1 MIRRVLEWLGGSV
14 IVYVLVSACATLDVD
29 GNGLAGS
36 GPDGVGS
43 GAQPNG
49 PGAQPNGP
57 GILNPVPEA
66 EAAEDGSRL
75 VNVYWTTADGLKTPV
90 GYYDK
95 QLGTPCIFSLA
106 SDGKFRCLPSLPSA
120 LLGNYF
126 SDAACSVQLAYDAKS
141 SCEVPVIVNRVAEV
155 EGKCGFRQ
163 TRYSL
168 GPAYSGSVYSG
179 TPDNCGLASVHA
191 LDAYNFYSVG
201 AEIPPTTYVE
211 GTQTHAE

>member
-75 VNVYWTTADGLKTPV
+75 VNVYWTTADGLKTPA

-95 QLGTPCIFSLA
+95 QLGSPCFFSLA
-106 SDGKFRCLPSLPSA
+106 SDGKFRCIPNLPSA
-120 LLGNYF
+120 YLSNYF
-126 SDAACSVQLAYDAKS
+126 SDAACSVQLASASKT
-141 SCEVPVIVNRVAEV
+141 SCEAPVIVTRLAEV
-155 EGKCGFRQ
+155 EGKCGSDYIY
-163 TRYSL
+163 YSL

-179 TPDNCGLASVHA
+179 TPDNCVLASA
-191 LDAYNFYSVG
+191 STLDTRNFYSVG

-211 GTQTHAE
+211 GTRIHAE

>member
-75 VNVYWTTADGLKTPV
+75 VNVYWTTADGLKTPA

-95 QLGTPCIFSLA
+95 QLGSPCIFSPA

-120 LLGNYF
+120 SLGYF
-126 SDAACSVQLAYDAKS
+126 SDAACSVQLANSWKT
-141 SCEVPVIVNRVAEV
+141 SCEVPVNVRALVEV
-155 EGKCGFRQ
+155 EGKCDSGSVV
-163 TRYSL
+163 YSL

-179 TPDNCGLASVHA
+179 TPDNCVLADAST
-191 LDAYNFYSVG
+191 LDTRNFYSVG

-211 GTQTHAE
+211 GTETHAE